1 MEKDC
6 IITSSLF
13 YSTIKYLCNYS
24 QANRLAVF
32 LFKME
37 RDKMKTYIYPENLRA
52 TVKLWFWNVRDF
64 IVICGGIIL
73 SVIVFVN
80 LWNVLPIA
88 ATVCYSFLSLRVDDT
103 AIMDYIFN
111 AVKFFVTSQQVYS
124 WRNQRDVGPT
134 SHIKKLS
141 K

>member
-111 AVKFFVTSQQVYS
+111 AVKFFVTSQQTFN
-124 WRNQRDVGPT
+124 WREN
-134 SHIKKLS
+134 
-141 K
+141 

>member
-1 MEKDC
+1 MKN
-6 IITSSLF
+6 SSLF
-13 YSTIKYLCNYS
+13 YSTIKYSCNYS

-64 IVICGGIIL
+64 IVICGGVIL

-80 LWNVLPIA
+80 LWNVLPVA
-88 ATVCYSFLSLRVDDT
+88 ATVCYGFLSLRVDDT

-111 AVKFFVTSQQVYS
+111 AVKFFVTSQQTFY
-124 WRNQRDVGPT
+124 WNKGD
-134 SHIKKLS
+134 
-141 K
+141 